1 MFNKIE
7 RIKFVTSMLKRV
19 WEIDWNNPKVACMQ
33 FDALEKK
40 YAEALNN
47 GIINK
52 EDYNSLIKAVEE
64 TKERTLKD

>member
-1 MFNKIE
+1 MKNKIE
-7 RIKFVTSMLKRV
+7 RIKFVVKMLKRV
-19 WEIDWNNPKVACMQ
+19 VEIDYNNPKVARMQ
-33 FDALEKK
+33 FNALEKK

-52 EDYNSLIKAVEE
+52 EDYDSLIKAVEE